1 MSSMN
6 PYDLMMSSPPWMDF
20 QMMFMR
26 RSELEIHMVFL
37 MVPNQDI
44 PKIDLYIFIYINN
57 VYQNMKP
64 WFFFPERLGE
74 GRFLGAVSLS
84 SMT

>member
-64 WFFFPERLGE
+64 CFFFRKDLAKG
-74 GRFLGAVSLS
+74 VS
-84 SMT
+84 